1 MQLHTHSCHT
11 RPAHRQRGSALVL
24 VLILVAATAVMC
36 WAMLGESG
44 LRAKAAATSSGA
56 MAAAEHND
64 GGMQLALF
72 YLANPDESDEG
83 TVDGVN
89 GPYWPGGTYTL
100 DGTDVDVTVTP
111 EAGDVFTV
119 DVASTHNGVTRT
131 DRKRVQRSRTF
142 SVDAALQTAGKALLP
157 DEWIVTGGIE
167 SPHQVEFHSGTYT
180 YADLVV
186 ASNHYQYANS
196 RVQDRTGRNDVVPD
210 ADNVAWLTASEYSFN
225 GVVYDIDYR
234 NNDIQNTTLGPTSDN
249 PLGVYRIKNDK
260 KLENV
265 TIKGTLI
272 CRGQLDIDKDVTI
285 DAAEGMPA
293 LVTKKNLNMTND
305 SRLGMRG
312 LVYVGGKLE
321 GTSTSAIRVQGALL
335 IADAHTNGLDHLFDG
350 ALEVI
355 YDAEAS
361 SARDFAND
369 NREETRFEVLE

>member
-1 MQLHTHSCHT
+1 
-11 RPAHRQRGSALVL
+11 
-24 VLILVAATAVMC
+24 
-36 WAMLGESG
+36 
-44 LRAKAAATSSGA
+44 
-56 MAAAEHND
+56 ND

-142 SVDAALQTAGKALLP
+142 GVNAALQTAGKALLP
-157 DEWIVTGGIE
+157 DEWVVTGGIE